1 MGLSGRLMDKKV
13 SVSQFLRAAPGAR
26 PRSRPKAKAAPS
38 PPPPPRPRPA
48 PAAPSGP
55 PKDWRALAG
64 GRPVPWWLYGTI
76 LFATTILAIAGVNKQ
91 NNVPTPAPP
100 RHYDVPQ
107 SQGPAAW
114 SDTPPSPAPD
124 HTPVKDFRDQFE
136 SERRNAET
144 ITAVAWSP
152 PSQQFGFTISNANPF
167 PIKDV
172 DIACRLAAPSGTEMG
187 DAVVTVYEI
196 VPANTQKYVR
206 VLVNE
211 FLEINTYRLSP
222 SLQRMISSI

>member
-1 MGLSGRLMDKKV
+1 MDMEKKV
-13 SVSQFLRAAPGAR
+13 SVSQFLRAAARAPGAR
-26 PRSRPKAKAAPS
+26 TRSRPKAKAAP
-38 PPPPPRPRPA
+38 PRPSPRPA
-48 PAAPSGP
+48 ATAPSGP

-124 HTPVKDFRDQFE
+124 HTPVAAPEPSGHSLANLSLIVTSSYSVWYGVEDGFFDVKNSNFVDVKDL
-136 SERRNAET
+136 T
-144 ITAVAWSP
+144 ILCL
-152 PSQQFGFTISNANPF
+152 
-167 PIKDV
+167 DY
-172 DIACRLAAPSGTEMG
+172 APSGTIIG
-187 DAVVTVYEI
+187 KHIGTVYQIFPARQTRSIGRFRIGFVDPQSTGTSCEI
-196 VPANTQKYVR
+196 IDYKPA
-206 VLVNE
+206 
-211 FLEINTYRLSP
+211 
-222 SLQRMISSI
+222 